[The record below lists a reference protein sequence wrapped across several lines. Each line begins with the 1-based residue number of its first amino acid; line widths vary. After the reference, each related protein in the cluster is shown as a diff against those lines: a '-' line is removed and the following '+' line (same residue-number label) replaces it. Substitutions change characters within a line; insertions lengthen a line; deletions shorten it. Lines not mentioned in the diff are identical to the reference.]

1 MIIDGKNLA
10 EEIKNSLKDEVS
22 KIGKKIRLAVI
33 QVGKNPVTEKFLEQK
48 KLFGGAVGIDVRMYE
63 LPENVSTNQLR
74 EKLAEIVHIKENTGV
89 IIQLPLPKQI
99 NPHTKLFGVGVN
111 TQYILDGII
120 PEKDPDMLS
129 SKSIGLFS
137 SGRSKILPPI
147 VGAIKYIFDR
157 NNVDVKGKQVTVI
170 GAGKLVGKPVATWL
184 INQGAAVTIIDENTI
199 DPTLHTMGADI
210 LISGVGE
217 PNLIT
222 ADMIKDG
229 VIAIDCGTSEANGKV
244 VGDLDPKIADKA
256 SLFTPV
262 PGGVGPLTVAMLFK
276 NLVELAKKS

>member
-1 MIIDGKNLA
+1 MIIDGKKMA
-10 EEIKNSLKDEVS
+10 EEIKASLKSEVS

-33 QVGKNPVTEKFLEQK
+33 KIGKNPVTEKFLEQK
-48 KLFGGAVGIDVRMYE
+48 KKFGEAVGIDVRIYD
-63 LPENVSTNQLR
+63 LPETISTNQLR

-99 NPHTKLFGVGVN
+99 N

-137 SGRSKILPPI
+137 SGRSKILPPV
-147 VGAIKYIFDR
+147 VGAIKHIFDK
-157 NNVDVKGKQVTVI
+157 NNVDAKGKKVTVI
-170 GAGKLVGKPVATWL
+170 GAGRLVGKPVAVWL
-184 INQGAAVTIIDENTI
+184 INQGAAVSVIDENI
-199 DPTLHTMGADI
+199 ADPTLHTMDADI
-210 LISGVGE
+210 IISGVGK

-222 ADMIKDG
+222 PDMVKEG
-229 VIAIDCGTSEANGKV
+229 VIAIDCGTSESEGKV
-244 VGDLDPKIADKA
+244 VGDLDHAISKKA
-256 SLFTPV
+256 SLFAPV

>member
-1 MIIDGKNLA
+1 MIIDGKKLA
-10 EEIKNSLKDEVS
+10 EEIKAELKAEVLRLN
-22 KIGKKIRLAVI
+22 KKLRLAVI
-33 QVGKNPVTEKFLEQK
+33 KVGEDKVTEKFLEQK
-48 KLFGGAVGIDVRMYE
+48 KKFGDAVGIDVRIYD
-63 LPENVSTNQLR
+63 LPADITTNKLR
-74 EKLAEIVHIKENTGV
+74 EKLAEVVHIKENAGV
-89 IIQLPLPKQI
+89 IVQLPLPTHI
-99 NPHTKLFGVGVN
+99 N